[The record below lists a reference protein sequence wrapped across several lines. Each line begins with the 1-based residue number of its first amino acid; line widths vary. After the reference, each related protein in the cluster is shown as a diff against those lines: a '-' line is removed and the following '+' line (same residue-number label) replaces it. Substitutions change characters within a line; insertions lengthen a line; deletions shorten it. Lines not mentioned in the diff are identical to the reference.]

1 VDCKMLDRNPFR
13 SGLLYPREGAGLDE
27 NPRIQNCQVAKTT
40 LLYSFLVLP
49 PAYGAYAGWQAKY

>member
-1 VDCKMLDRNPFR
+1 MLDRNPFR